1 MSVVVTSP
9 TLLFIPESELIA
21 DYVLSFAV
29 LFFVLLEFYRR
40 YRKAGMEFVP
50 AVKYILKNFRRFV
63 AQILNYGALHRK
75 NIKNRY
81 AGFMHLMIF
90 YGTLILFIC
99 TSLIFLSHDILKNTV
114 GYGILVGDF
123 YLNFEVWANIGGLML
138 VIGLVMAM
146 WRRLRKKVPL
156 DTITQDFILISVFLL
171 LALEGFFLG
180 ALKIALYRQSF
191 DVYRFVEWPL
201 SYIYAPLGLTGNTG
215 IEFYRILW
223 MAHVITAFGLAAYLP
238 FSKLSHMFYSAVGIG
253 VHPQKKRG
261 EMSTPFILSEAM
273 ESGNF
278 DFKVGA
284 RNVLDLDYFQKTDAI
299 ACTDCGRCERACPAV
314 ASGTDLDPRVVV
326 QNIQRA
332 LWNGDA
338 EMIGTVISENAAWSC
353 TTCQACVEECPVLI
367 DPQSYN
373 LEVRRTLVMD
383 NKLSKETS
391 TYLNNLGNTQ
401 NPFGGSNADRDKML
415 EYGPKISEG
424 MDTIYWVGCMGAF
437 DPRYNKTARD
447 VIEILK
453 KGGVS
458 FGLLGSEEK
467 CNGET
472 ARRIGEEGRF
482 QELVLQNMETFEK
495 YGIKRIITSCPH
507 CMNTFRNEY
516 PKFGLKAEVLHHS
529 EVIEKLLK
537 DGKIKVR
544 KTEQTVTLHDP
555 CYLGRI
561 NGEFDHT
568 RSIITRAAN
577 LKEME
582 KSREKS
588 FCCGGGG
595 GNYWYKVEKEESI
608 SKIRMK
614 QALETKAKT
623 LAVACPFCTAML
635 EDASRTMDADRD
647 ITVKDIAEI
656 VRENMEE

>member
-1 MSVVVTSP
+1 MSAVITSP
-9 TLLFIPESELIA
+9 TLVFIPESELIA
-21 DYVLSFAV
+21 DYVLSFVVLAFV
-29 LFFVLLEFYRR
+29 LFEFYRR
-40 YRKAGMEFVP
+40 YRKAGISFVP
-50 AVKYILKNFRRFV
+50 AVRYIIKNLRRFV

-138 VIGLVMAM
+138 VLGLVMAM

-156 DTITQDFILISVFLL
+156 DTITQDFILIVTFLI

-180 ALKIALYRQSF
+180 ALKIALDRQSF

-201 SYIYAPLGLTGNTG
+201 SYIYTPLGISGNFG
-215 IEFYRILW
+215 IEFYRSLW
-223 MAHVITAFGLAAYLP
+223 MAHVLTAFALAAYLP
-238 FSKLSHMFYSAVGIG
+238 FSKLSHMFYSAIGIG

-261 EMSTPFILSEAM
+261 EMTTPFILSEAI

-284 RNVLDLDYFQKTDAI
+284 RNVVDLSYFQRTDAI

-338 EMIGTVISENAAWSC
+338 PMIGTVLSENAAWSC

-373 LEVRRTLVMD
+373 LEARRTLVMD

-401 NPFGGSNADRDKML
+401 NPFGGSNSDRDKML
-415 EYGPKISEG
+415 EFAPKISTGVE
-424 MDTIYWVGCMGAF
+424 TIYWVGCMGAF

-458 FGLLGSEEK
+458 FGILGSEEK

-472 ARRIGEEGRF
+472 ARRMGEEGRF
-482 QELVLQNMETFEK
+482 QELVLQNIDTFNK
-495 YGIKRIITSCPH
+495 YGVKKIITSCPH

-516 PKFGLKAEVLHHS
+516 PKFGLNAEVVHHS
-529 EVIEKLLK
+529 QIIEELIR
-537 DGKIKVR
+537 DGKIKVK
-544 KTEQTVTLHDP
+544 KTDQTVTLHDP

-561 NGEFDHT
+561 NGEFDNT
-568 RSIITRAAN
+568 RLILESTAD

-595 GNYWYKVEKEESI
+595 GNYWYKVENKESI

-614 QALETKAKT
+614 QALETKANT

-635 EDASRTMDADRD
+635 EDASRTMDAEKEIR
-647 ITVKDIAEI
+647 VKDIAEI
-656 VRENMEE
+656 VRENME

>member
-1 MSVVVTSP
+1 MSAVITSP
-9 TLLFIPESELIA
+9 TLVFIPESELIA
-21 DYVLSFAV
+21 DYVLSFVVLAFV
-29 LFFVLLEFYRR
+29 LFEFYRR
-40 YRKAGMEFVP
+40 YRKAGISFVP
-50 AVKYILKNFRRFV
+50 AVRYIIKNLRRFV

-138 VIGLVMAM
+138 VLGLVMAM

-156 DTITQDFILISVFLL
+156 DTITQDFILIVTFLI

-180 ALKIALYRQSF
+180 ALKIALDRQSF

-201 SYIYAPLGLTGNTG
+201 SYIYTPLGISGNFG
-215 IEFYRILW
+215 IEFYRSLW
-223 MAHVITAFGLAAYLP
+223 MVHVLTAFALAAYLP
-238 FSKLSHMFYSAVGIG
+238 FSKLSHMFYSAIGIG

-261 EMSTPFILSEAM
+261 EMTTPFILSEAI

-284 RNVLDLDYFQKTDAI
+284 RNVVDLSYFQRTDAI

-338 EMIGTVISENAAWSC
+338 PMIGTVLSENAAWSC

-373 LEVRRTLVMD
+373 LEARRTLVMD

-401 NPFGGSNADRDKML
+401 NPFGGSNSDRDKML
-415 EYGPKISEG
+415 EFAPKISTGVE
-424 MDTIYWVGCMGAF
+424 TIYWVGCMGAF
-437 DPRYNKTARD
+437 DPRYNKTAKD

-458 FGLLGSEEK
+458 FGILGSEEK

-472 ARRIGEEGRF
+472 ARRMGEEGRF
-482 QELVLQNMETFEK
+482 QELVLQNIDTFNK
-495 YGIKRIITSCPH
+495 YGVKKIITSCPH

-516 PKFGLKAEVLHHS
+516 PKFGLNAEVVHHS
-529 EVIEKLLK
+529 QIIEELIR
-537 DGKIKVR
+537 DGKIKVK
-544 KTEQTVTLHDP
+544 KTDQTVTLHDP

-561 NGEFDHT
+561 NGEFDNT
-568 RSIITRAAN
+568 RLILESTAD

-595 GNYWYKVEKEESI
+595 GNYWYKVENKESI

-614 QALETKAKT
+614 QALETKANT

-635 EDASRTMDADRD
+635 EDASRTMDAEKD
-647 ITVKDIAEI
+647 IRVKDIAEI
-656 VRENMEE
+656 VRENME

>member
-1 MSVVVTSP
+1 MSAVITSP
-9 TLLFIPESELIA
+9 TLVFIPESELIA
-21 DYVLSFAV
+21 DYVLSFVVLAFV
-29 LFFVLLEFYRR
+29 LFEFYRR
-40 YRKAGMEFVP
+40 YRKAGISFVP
-50 AVKYILKNFRRFV
+50 AVRYIIKNLRRFV

-138 VIGLVMAM
+138 VLGLVMAM

-156 DTITQDFILISVFLL
+156 DTITQDFILIVTFLI

-180 ALKIALYRQSF
+180 ALKIALDRQSF

-201 SYIYAPLGLTGNTG
+201 SYIYTPLGISGNFG
-215 IEFYRILW
+215 IEFYRSLW
-223 MAHVITAFGLAAYLP
+223 MVHVLTAFALAAYLP
-238 FSKLSHMFYSAVGIG
+238 FSKLSHMFYSAIGIG

-261 EMSTPFILSEAM
+261 EMTTPFILSEAI

-284 RNVLDLDYFQKTDAI
+284 RNVVDLSYFQRTDAI

-338 EMIGTVISENAAWSC
+338 PMIGTVLSENAAWSC

-373 LEVRRTLVMD
+373 LEARRTLVMD

-401 NPFGGSNADRDKML
+401 NPFGGSNSDRDKML
-415 EYGPKISEG
+415 EFAPKISTGVE
-424 MDTIYWVGCMGAF
+424 TIYWVGCMGAF

-458 FGLLGSEEK
+458 FGILGSEEK

-472 ARRIGEEGRF
+472 ARRMGEEGRF
-482 QELVLQNMETFEK
+482 QELVLQNIDTFNK
-495 YGIKRIITSCPH
+495 YGVKKIITSCPH

-516 PKFGLKAEVLHHS
+516 PKFGLNAEVVHHS
-529 EVIEKLLK
+529 QIIEELIR
-537 DGKIKVR
+537 DGKIKVK
-544 KTEQTVTLHDP
+544 KTDQTVTLHDP

-561 NGEFDHT
+561 NGEFDNT
-568 RSIITRAAN
+568 RLILESTAD

-595 GNYWYKVEKEESI
+595 GNYWYKVENKESI

-614 QALETKAKT
+614 QALETKANT

-635 EDASRTMDADRD
+635 EDASRTMDAEKD
-647 ITVKDIAEI
+647 IRVKDIAEI
-656 VRENMEE
+656 VRENME